1 VTRSETAG
9 HEQSAAQS
17 SELNRV
23 LIAEDDPI
31 FRHVL
36 LRWLQSWGYR
46 VVAAENGLSAWN
58 ILSQPDAPQMAV
70 LDWMM
75 PELDGIELCR
85 RIRKKEAGD
94 YHYVLLLTARD
105 NKEDVLTGFEAGADD
120 YLTKP
125 FDSAELRARVRA
137 GRRILE
143 LQAALMA
150 SQRELQIEA
159 THDRLTGIYNRGAIL
174 DRLEGELQ
182 RRHRKG
188 DPLGVIMADID
199 HFKRVNDTH
208 GHLVGDTV
216 LRETARR
223 LASAVRTY
231 DAVGRYGGEE
241 FVVVVPECNRF
252 DLMVLAERLRLAVA
266 NSVVETS
273 AGAVSVTISLGL
285 ACVESGRI
293 AHSGCEDIL
302 RDADSALYAA
312 KSNGRNRAEIAPG
325 EWMTTRAYTVTRPQQ
340 KDDGT

>member
-1 VTRSETAG
+1 VTQSETAG
-9 HEQSAAQS
+9 LQPGQKQSAAQP

-36 LRWLQSWGYR
+36 QRWLQSWDYQ
-46 VVAAENGLSAWN
+46 VVATENGLTAWN
-58 ILSQPDAPQMAV
+58 VLSQADAPRMAI

-85 RIRKKEAGD
+85 RIRKKEAGN

-105 NKEDVLTGFEAGADD
+105 NKKDILTGFEAGADD

-143 LQAALMA
+143 LQAALMT

-159 THDRLTGIYNRGAIL
+159 THDRLTGIYNRGVLL
-174 DRLEGELQ
+174 DRLESELQ

-188 DPLGVIMADID
+188 EPLGVIIADID
-199 HFKRVNDTH
+199 HFKQVNDTY

-252 DLMVLAERLRLAVA
+252 DLIVLAERLRQAVT
-266 NSVVETS
+266 SCTVETC
-273 AGAVSVTISLGL
+273 AGPLSVTISLGL

-293 AHSGCEDIL
+293 AHSGCEEIL

-312 KSNGRNRAEIAPG
+312 KSNGRNRVEIAPQ
-325 EWMTTRAYTVTRPQQ
+325 EWMTTRTHAVSRQH
-340 KDDGT
+340 